1 MAGRSGF
8 GFGGKVA
15 VGGFLLGL
23 VAAVLAA
30 GSGLGN
36 RFGFWTYREGFS
48 ALEWIVYVGAAA
60 AVVSLVGAALS
71 WKGARIALVLAL
83 VGLVLGA
90 AVAWIPYKTRMALRA
105 SPRLADITTDTT
117 NPPPFVA
124 MLPVRAAAQ
133 ARNNT
138 DYSPDKAALQAKH
151 YPDIKPVLVPLP
163 SEAAFDKALAAVK
176 GSGLKIVAAD
186 KTTGRIEATATTFW
200 FGFKDDVV
208 VRVAAVSGSTGS
220 KVDIRSTSRVGV
232 REAGTNAARVRK
244 LATAIAAK

>member
-1 MAGRSGF
+1 MAGRSDLR
-8 GFGGKVA
+8 FGGKVA
-15 VGGFLLGL
+15 VGGFLLGI

-90 AVAWIPYKTRMALRA
+90 AVAWIPYKTRMALRE

-117 NPPPFVA
+117 NPPAFVA
-124 MLPVRAAAQ
+124 MIPVRKKAR
-133 ARNNT
+133 ARNST
-138 DYSPDKAALQAKH
+138 DYSSEKAALQAKH
-151 YPDIKPVLVPLP
+151 YPDIKPVIVPLP
-163 SEAAFDKALAAVK
+163 AAAAFDKALAAVK
-176 GSGLKIVAAD
+176 GAGLRVIATD
-186 KTTGRIEATATTFW
+186 KAVGRIEATATTFW

-208 VRVAAVSGSTGS
+208 VRVSPGPDGSGS
-220 KVDIRSTSRVGV
+220 KVDIRSTSRVGS

-244 LATAIAAK
+244 IAAAIAAK

>member
-1 MAGRSGF
+1 MAGRSGL

-23 VAAVLAA
+23 VAAALAA

-36 RFGFWTYREGFS
+36 RFGVWTYREGFA

-60 AVVSLVGAALS
+60 AVISLVGAALS
-71 WKGARIALVLAL
+71 WKGARIALILAL

-90 AVAWIPYKTRMALRA
+90 AVTWIPYKTRMALRA
-105 SPRLADITTDTT
+105 SPRLADITTDMT
-117 NPPPFVA
+117 NPPAFVA
-124 MLPVRAAAQ
+124 ALAVRTADK
-133 ARNNT
+133 ARNST
-138 DYSPDKAALQAKH
+138 DYSPDKAALQAKS
-151 YPDIKPVLVPLP
+151 YPDIKPVMLPLP
-163 SEAAFDKALAAVK
+163 SDAAFDKALAAVK
-176 GSGLKIVAAD
+176 GTGLRIIAAD
-186 KTTGRIEATATTFW
+186 KPAGRIEATATTFW

-208 VRVAAVSGSTGS
+208 VRVAAAPGTTGS

-244 LATAIAAK
+244 LAEAIAGN

>member
-1 MAGRSGF
+1 MAGRSDLRF
-8 GFGGKVA
+8 GSMVA

-60 AVVSLVGAALS
+60 AAVSLVGAVLA
-71 WKGARIALVLAL
+71 WKGARFALVLAL
-83 VGLVLGA
+83 IGVVLGA
-90 AVAWIPYKTRMALRA
+90 TVAWIPYKTRMALRA
-105 SPRLADITTDTT
+105 SPRLADITTDIA

-124 MLPVRAAAQ
+124 ILAVRTAAK
-133 ARNNT
+133 ARNST

-151 YPDIKPVLVPLP
+151 YPDIKPVIVPLP
-163 SEAAFDKALAAVK
+163 ADAAFDKALTAVR
-176 GSGLKIVAAD
+176 STGLMIVADD
-186 KTTGRIEATATTFW
+186 KAAGRIEATATTFW

-208 VRVAAVSGSTGS
+208 VRVAAVPGGTGS
-220 KVDIRSTSRVGV
+220 KVDIRSTSRVGA

-244 LATAIAAK
+244 IAAAIAGN

>member
-1 MAGRSGF
+1 M
-8 GFGGKVA
+8 
-15 VGGFLLGL
+15 
-23 VAAVLAA
+23 LAA

-36 RFGFWTYREGFS
+36 RFGFWTYREGFA

-60 AVVSLVGAALS
+60 AVVSLAGAVLS

-124 MLPVRAAAQ
+124 MLAVRAAAQ
-133 ARNNT
+133 ARNST
-138 DYSPDKAALQAKH
+138 DYSPEKAALQAKH
-151 YPDIKPVLVPLP
+151 YPDIKPVMVPLP
-163 SEAAFDKALAAVK
+163 SEAAFEKALAAVK
-176 GSGLKIVAAD
+176 GAGLRIVAAD
-186 KTTGRIEATATTFW
+186 KATGRIEATATTFW

-208 VRVAAVSGSTGS
+208 VRVVPAPVGTGS

-244 LATAIAAK
+244 IATAISAK